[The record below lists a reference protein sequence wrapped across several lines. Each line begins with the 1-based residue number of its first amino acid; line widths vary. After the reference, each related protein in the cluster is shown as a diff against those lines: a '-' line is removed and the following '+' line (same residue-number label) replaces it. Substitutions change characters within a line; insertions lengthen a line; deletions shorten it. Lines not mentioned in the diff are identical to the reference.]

1 MALGKVITNKSGRA
15 CTYWRVTAI
24 AMDIDK
30 ARLTIALSG
39 YADAQTRLAGFV
51 PDDVRYF
58 ELGPAEF
65 TEVAWAVGA
74 GSLYSQNAAAAY
86 AVVTTRRRT
95 VLRDLLQQ
103 DGSVMMPSGEHIA
116 ASDVQDGSG
125 SVTIPSEF
133 ADAVA
138 V

>member
-1 MALGKVITNKSGRA
+1 MALSKSITNKSGRA

-24 AMDIDK
+24 AMDIDH

-39 YADAQTRLAGFV
+39 YADAQTRLAGFA

-65 TEVAWAVGA
+65 AAVAGAIGA

-86 AVVTTRRRT
+86 TVISTRRRT
-95 VLRDLLQQ
+95 VLRDLLQS
-103 DGSVMMPSGEHIA
+103 DGSVLMPSGEHVA
-116 ASDVQDGSG
+116 AADVQDSG
-125 SVTIPSEF
+125 GIVTIPPEF
-133 ADAVA
+133 ADAVS

>member
-1 MALGKVITNKSGRA
+1 MALSKAITNKSGRA

-58 ELGPAEF
+58 ELGPTEF
-65 TEVAWAVGA
+65 AEVAGAVGA

-103 DGSVMMPSGEHIA
+103 DGSVLMPSGEHIA
-116 ASDVQDGSG
+116 TVDVQDGGG